1 MPLPAAA
8 GGIAVALLG
17 AAGLVR
23 GAVPEGPAASAPIV
37 VSNAYARAPAP
48 PTDAMAAYFTV
59 VNTTARPD
67 RLVSVVS
74 SAGETS
80 VLHTG
85 SMRPDPAGVLIPA
98 HGRLVLSTG
107 KGHVMIQR
115 LIGTVR
121 PGQTVRL
128 DLSFQHAGVVPV
140 AAKVIAVGAPVPSGG
155 R

>member
-1 MPLPAAA
+1 MPWPAAVGA
-8 GGIAVALLG
+8 IAVALLG

-23 GAVPEGPAASAPIV
+23 GAMPPGSAASAPIL

-59 VNTTARPD
+59 TNTTDRPD

-80 VLHTG
+80 VLHTAT
-85 SMRPDPAGVLIPA
+85 MRRDAAGVLIPA

-121 PGQTVRL
+121 AGQTVRL
-128 DLSFQHAGVVPV
+128 DLSFQHAGVVAV
-140 AAKVIAVGAPVPSGG
+140 AAKVIALGAPAPSGG
-155 R
+155 